1 MPETPTQDYVRGVFR
16 GARIPER
23 DATTRMSGDLKW
35 NKIFGAGLGTAFVIL
50 VVQQVSGAIYHSEP
64 PEKMGYFVDAPEE
77 AAGEAAELPPDWG
90 TVLPAA
96 DLAAGEAAF
105 ARCQACHNVAQGGA
119 DGIGPNLFG
128 VVGGPVMHRAGFAY
142 SDAMQAHKAEA
153 PTWGYDELNQFITA
167 PARYVPGT
175 KMSFA
180 GIRDTQTRINL
191 IAWLRSQGSGGFA
204 IPAPDP
210 ARQPGAAA
218 PAEGEAPVAPGADE
232 AAADSGGQAGG
243 APDTGV
249 AGQSDT
255 QATPAAPPA
264 ATSPAPPNH

>member
-1 MPETPTQDYVRGVFR
+1 
-16 GARIPER
+16 
-23 DATTRMSGDLKW
+23 MSGNLNG
-35 NKIFGAGLGTAFVIL
+35 NKILGAALATAFVIIG
-50 VVQQVSGAIYHSEP
+50 VQQVTGAIYHSEA

-77 AAGEAAELPPDWG
+77 AAGGPAEVVLPPDWG

-105 ARCQACHNVAQGGA
+105 ARCQACHNNAQGGA

-142 SDAMQAHKAEA
+142 SDAMSAHKAEE
-153 PTWGYDELNQFITA
+153 PTWGYDQLDQFITA

-180 GIRDTQTRINL
+180 GIRDQNTRINL
-191 IAWLRSQGSGGFA
+191 IAYLRSQGSGGFA

-210 ARQPGAAA
+210 ARQPGAAPAA
-218 PAEGEAPVAPGADE
+218 PAEGAPVAPGAAE
-232 AAADSGGQAGG
+232 AAQANGGQAGG
-243 APDTGV
+243 APVSGASPAAQPTTQTGPV
-249 AGQSDT
+249 
-255 QATPAAPPA
+255 APPA
-264 ATSPAPPNH
+264 ATSQAPSNH

>member
-1 MPETPTQDYVRGVFR
+1 
-16 GARIPER
+16 
-23 DATTRMSGDLKW
+23 MSGDLKW
-35 NKIFGAGLGTAFVIL
+35 NKIFGAALGTAFVIL
-50 VVQQVSGAIYHSEP
+50 VVQQASGLIYHSAP
-64 PEKMGYFVDAPEE
+64 PEKMGYFVDAPDE
-77 AAGEAAELPPDWG
+77 AAGAEQAELPPDWG

-105 ARCQACHNVAQGGA
+105 ARCQACHNAAQGGA

-142 SDAMQAHKAEA
+142 SDAMAKHKAEA
-153 PTWGYDELNQFITA
+153 PTWGYDQLNSFITA

-191 IAWLRSQGSGGFA
+191 IAWLRNQGSGGFA

-210 ARQPGAAA
+210 ARQPGATPPAEGEAA
-218 PAEGEAPVAPGADE
+218 PAEGAPATEATGETPAVDAAP
-232 AAADSGGQAGG
+232 
-243 APDTGV
+243 T
-249 AGQSDT
+249 T
-255 QATPAAPPA
+255 QQTPAAPPA
-264 ATSPAPPNH
+264 ATSAAPPNS

>member
-1 MPETPTQDYVRGVFR
+1 
-16 GARIPER
+16 
-23 DATTRMSGDLKW
+23 MSGDLKW

-50 VVQQVSGAIYHSEP
+50 VVQQATGMIYHREA
-64 PEKMGYFVDAPEE
+64 PEKAGYFVAVQEE
-77 AAGEAAELPPDWG
+77 ASGEAAALPTDWG
-90 TVLPAA
+90 TVLPTA

-105 ARCQACHNVAQGGA
+105 ARCQACHNATQGGA

-128 VVGGPVMHRAGFAY
+128 VVGGPAMHRAGFAY
-142 SDAMQAHKAEA
+142 SDAMATHKAEF
-153 PTWGYDELNQFITA
+153 PTWGYDELDHFLTA
-167 PARYVPGT
+167 PGRYIPGT

-218 PAEGEAPVAPGADE
+218 PAEGEAPAAEGAVATEG
-232 AAADSGGQAGG
+232 AAA
-243 APDTGV
+243 APTTDAAAT
-249 AGQSDT
+249 T

-264 ATSPAPPNH
+264 ATRAAPANH